1 MRVIY
6 FKNKKMTICSIF
18 NRAVTTNIKGKFMI
32 NQNDLDI
39 VPTMTAKPKFQ
50 NTLKLNPY
58 DRLYDQLSLIDEN
71 LETYINKLKPKDAII
86 TYEDPCPSEFNEQR
100 YNAEIQQLED
110 KRRLLAQQILAS
122 TNLQVALKLRAEYD
136 SIVAPSRDDSQFYD
150 LTFNTV
156 QVNVKDAYKRL
167 LSLKDKWDTAISVK
181 EKEIKA
187 QRRQSYK
194 IYNYNLLKDND
205 CFEAIVAIIKH
216 PCVVR
221 ESEIINNRFDSDIIS
236 TLKYARDVDVAAF
249 DGCKTITDYHKLVD
263 DGAFDTD
270 VILSVSDKERLAA
283 TFVQH
288 DNNLLDGHCI
298 ECITTFKKRF
308 DDVKQLES
316 LKAGL

>member
-1 MRVIY
+1 M
-6 FKNKKMTICSIF
+6 M
-18 NRAVTTNIKGKFMI
+18 

-50 NTLKLNPY
+50 NTIKLNPY
-58 DRLYDQLSLIDEN
+58 DRLCDQLSLIDDG
-71 LETYINKLKPKDAII
+71 LEAYINKLKSKDAII
-86 TYEDPCPSEFNEQR
+86 SYEDPCPSEFNEQR

-136 SIVAPSRDDSQFYD
+136 SIVAPSRDDSRFYD

-167 LSLKDKWDTAISVK
+167 LSLKDKWDTAISTK
-181 EKEIKA
+181 ESELKA

-194 IYNYNLLKDND
+194 IYNYNLLKDNE
-205 CFEAIVAIIKH
+205 CFEAIVAILKH

-236 TLKYARDVDVAAF
+236 TLKYVRAVNETAF
-249 DGCKTITDYHKLVD
+249 DACKTITEYHKLVD
-263 DGAFDTD
+263 DGVFDTN

-298 ECITTFKKRF
+298 ECITTFKKQF
-308 DDVKQLES
+308 DDAKQLES

>member
-1 MRVIY
+1 
-6 FKNKKMTICSIF
+6 
-18 NRAVTTNIKGKFMI
+18 MI

-58 DRLYDQLSLIDEN
+58 DMLYDQLSLIDES
-71 LETYINKLKPKDAII
+71 LETYINKLKSKDAII
-86 TYEDPCPSEFNEQR
+86 TYEDPGTSEFNEQR
-100 YNAEIQQLED
+100 YNAETQRLED
-110 KRRLLAQQILAS
+110 KRHLLAQQILAS
-122 TNLQVALKLRAEYD
+122 TNVQAALKLRAEYD
-136 SIVAPSRDDSQFYD
+136 SIVAPSRDDSRFYD

-167 LSLKDKWDTAISVK
+167 LSLKDKWDKAISAK
-181 EKEIKA
+181 ENELKVNA
-187 QRRQSYK
+187 RQSYK

-236 TLKYARDVDVAAF
+236 TLKHVRDVDAAAF
-249 DGCKTITDYHKLVD
+249 DACKTITEYHKLVD
-263 DGAFDTD
+263 DGVFDTD

-288 DNNLLDGHCI
+288 DDNLLDGHCI

-308 DDVKQLES
+308 DDAKQLES

>member
-1 MRVIY
+1 
-6 FKNKKMTICSIF
+6 
-18 NRAVTTNIKGKFMI
+18 MI

-39 VPTMTAKPKFQ
+39 VQTMTAKPKFQ
-50 NTLKLNPY
+50 NTIKLNPY
-58 DRLYDQLSLIDEN
+58 DRLCDQLSLIDECFE
-71 LETYINKLKPKDAII
+71 LYINKLKPKDVII
-86 TYEDPCPSEFNEQR
+86 TYEDPGYGEFNEQR

-122 TNLQVALKLRAEYD
+122 TNLQVALKLRTEYD

-167 LSLKDKWDTAISVK
+167 LSLKDKWDTALSAK
-181 EKEIKA
+181 ESELKA
-187 QRRQSYK
+187 QKRQSYK

-236 TLKYARDVDVAAF
+236 TLKHVRAVNEAAF
-249 DGCKTITDYHKLVD
+249 DTCKTITDYNKLVD
-263 DGAFDTD
+263 DGVFDTD

-308 DDVKQLES
+308 EDVKQLES

>member
-1 MRVIY
+1 
-6 FKNKKMTICSIF
+6 
-18 NRAVTTNIKGKFMI
+18 MI

-39 VPTMTAKPKFQ
+39 VQTMTAKPKFQ
-50 NTLKLNPY
+50 NTLKTNPY
-58 DRLYDQLSLIDEN
+58 DRLYDQLSLIDES
-71 LETYINKLKPKDAII
+71 LEAYINKLKSKDAII
-86 TYEDPCPSEFNEQR
+86 TYEDPCPSQFNEQR
-100 YNAEIQQLED
+100 YNTEIRQLED
-110 KRRLLAQQILAS
+110 KKRLLAQQILTS

-136 SIVAPSRDDSQFYD
+136 SIVAPDRDDSRFYD

-167 LSLKDKWDTAISVK
+167 LSLKDKWNAAISAK
-181 EKEIKA
+181 ERELKA
-187 QRRQSYK
+187 QARQSYK
-194 IYNYNLLKDND
+194 IYNYKLLKDNE
-205 CFEAIVAIIKH
+205 CFEAIVAILKH

-236 TLKYARDVDVAAF
+236 TLKYVRAVNETVF
-249 DGCKTITDYHKLVD
+249 DACKTITEYHKLVD

-283 TFVQH
+283 TFVRH
-288 DNNLLDGHCI
+288 DDNLLDGHCI

-308 DDVKQLES
+308 DDAKQLES

>member
-1 MRVIY
+1 M
-6 FKNKKMTICSIF
+6 M
-18 NRAVTTNIKGKFMI
+18 

-50 NTLKLNPY
+50 NTIKLNPY
-58 DRLYDQLSLIDEN
+58 DRLYDQLSLIDDS
-71 LETYINKLKPKDAII
+71 LETYINKLKSKDAII
-86 TYEDPCPSEFNEQR
+86 TYEDPGHGEFNAQR

-136 SIVAPSRDDSQFYD
+136 SIVAPSRDDSRFYD

-167 LSLKDKWDTAISVK
+167 LSLKDKWGTAISTK
-181 EKEIKA
+181 ESELKA
-187 QRRQSYK
+187 QKRQSYK
-194 IYNYNLLKDND
+194 IYNYNLLKDNE

-221 ESEIINNRFDSDIIS
+221 ESEIINNKFDSDIIS
-236 TLKYARDVDVAAF
+236 TLKYVRAVNEVAF
-249 DGCKTITDYHKLVD
+249 DECKTITEYHKLVD
-263 DGAFDTD
+263 DGVFDTD

-308 DDVKQLES
+308 EDAKQLES

>member
-1 MRVIY
+1 
-6 FKNKKMTICSIF
+6 
-18 NRAVTTNIKGKFMI
+18 MI
-32 NQNDLDI
+32 NQNDLEI

-50 NTLKLNPY
+50 NTLKTNPY
-58 DRLYDQLSLIDEN
+58 DRLYDQLSLIDEG
-71 LETYINKLKPKDAII
+71 LETYINKLKSKDAVI
-86 TYEDPCPSEFNEQR
+86 TYEDPGNSEFNEQR
-100 YNAEIQQLED
+100 YNAEIQRLED

-136 SIVAPSRDDSQFYD
+136 SIVAPNRDDSRFYD
-150 LTFNTV
+150 VLFNTV

-167 LSLKDKWDTAISVK
+167 LSLKDKWDTAIRAK
-181 EKEIKA
+181 ESELKA
-187 QRRQSYK
+187 NARQSYK

-221 ESEIINNRFDSDIIS
+221 ESEIINNKFDSDIIS
-236 TLKYARDVDVAAF
+236 TLKYVRAMNESAF
-249 DGCKTITDYHKLVD
+249 DACKTITDYHKLVD
-263 DGAFDTD
+263 DGVFDTD

-283 TFVQH
+283 TFVRH
-288 DNNLLDGHCI
+288 DDNLLDGHCI

-308 DDVKQLES
+308 DDAKQLES

>member
-1 MRVIY
+1 
-6 FKNKKMTICSIF
+6 
-18 NRAVTTNIKGKFMI
+18 MI

-50 NTLKLNPY
+50 NTIKLNPY
-58 DRLYDQLSLIDEN
+58 DRLYDQLSLIDEG
-71 LETYINKLKPKDAII
+71 LETYINKLKPKEAIV
-86 TYEDPCPSEFNEQR
+86 TYEDPGRSEFNEQR

-122 TNLQVALKLRAEYD
+122 TNVQAALKLRAEYD
-136 SIVAPSRDDSQFYD
+136 SIVAPSRDDSRFYD

-156 QVNVKDAYKRL
+156 QVNVKDAYKCL
-167 LSLKDKWDTAISVK
+167 LSLKDKWDTAISAK
-181 EKEIKA
+181 ESELKA
-187 QRRQSYK
+187 QARQSYK

-236 TLKYARDVDVAAF
+236 TLKSVRAINEAAF
-249 DGCKTITDYHKLVD
+249 DACKTITDYHKLVD
-263 DGAFDTD
+263 DGVFDTD

-308 DDVKQLES
+308 DDAKQLES

>member
-1 MRVIY
+1 
-6 FKNKKMTICSIF
+6 
-18 NRAVTTNIKGKFMI
+18 MI

-39 VPTMTAKPKFQ
+39 VPTTTAKPKFQ
-50 NTLKLNPY
+50 NTIKINPY
-58 DRLYDQLSLIDEN
+58 DRLCDQLSLIDEGFE
-71 LETYINKLKPKDAII
+71 LYINKLKSKDAII
-86 TYEDPCPSEFNEQR
+86 TYEDPGNSEFNEQR
-100 YNAEIQQLED
+100 YNAEIQRLED

-136 SIVAPSRDDSQFYD
+136 SIVAPSRDDRQFYD

-156 QVNVKDAYKRL
+156 QVNVKDVYKCL
-167 LSLKDKWDTAISVK
+167 LSLKDKWDTAISTK
-181 EKEIKA
+181 EKEIKV
-187 QRRQSYK
+187 QKRQSYK
-194 IYNYNLLKDND
+194 IYNYNLLKDNE

-236 TLKYARDVDVAAF
+236 TLKSVRAVNEAAF
-249 DGCKTITDYHKLVD
+249 DACKTITEYHKLVD
-263 DGAFDTD
+263 DCVFDTD

-283 TFVQH
+283 TFMQH

-308 DDVKQLES
+308 DDAKQLES

>member
-1 MRVIY
+1 
-6 FKNKKMTICSIF
+6 
-18 NRAVTTNIKGKFMI
+18 MI

-58 DRLYDQLSLIDEN
+58 DMLYDQLSLIDES
-71 LETYINKLKPKDAII
+71 LETYINKLKSKDAII
-86 TYEDPCPSEFNEQR
+86 TYEDPGTSEFNEQR
-100 YNAEIQQLED
+100 YNAETQRLED
-110 KRRLLAQQILAS
+110 KRHLLAQQILAS
-122 TNLQVALKLRAEYD
+122 TNVQAALKLRAEYD
-136 SIVAPSRDDSQFYD
+136 SIVAPSRDDSRFYD

-167 LSLKDKWDTAISVK
+167 LSLKDKWDKAISAK
-181 EKEIKA
+181 ENELKVNA
-187 QRRQSYK
+187 RQSYK

-236 TLKYARDVDVAAF
+236 TLKHVRDVDAAVF
-249 DGCKTITDYHKLVD
+249 DACKTITEYHKLVD
-263 DGAFDTD
+263 DGVFDTD

-288 DNNLLDGHCI
+288 DDNLLDGHCI

-308 DDVKQLES
+308 DDAKQLES

>member
-1 MRVIY
+1 M
-6 FKNKKMTICSIF
+6 
-18 NRAVTTNIKGKFMI
+18 

-50 NTLKLNPY
+50 NTIKLNPY
-58 DRLYDQLSLIDEN
+58 DRLCDQLSLIDDG
-71 LETYINKLKPKDAII
+71 LEAYINKLKSKDAII
-86 TYEDPCPSEFNEQR
+86 SYEDPCPSEFNEQR

-136 SIVAPSRDDSQFYD
+136 SIVAPSRDDSRFYD

-167 LSLKDKWDTAISVK
+167 LSLKDKWDTAISTK
-181 EKEIKA
+181 ESELKA

-194 IYNYNLLKDND
+194 IYNYNLLKDNE
-205 CFEAIVAIIKH
+205 CFEAIVAILKH

-236 TLKYARDVDVAAF
+236 TLKYVRAVNETAF
-249 DGCKTITDYHKLVD
+249 DACKTITEYHKLVD
-263 DGAFDTD
+263 DGVFDTN

-298 ECITTFKKRF
+298 ECITTFKKQF
-308 DDVKQLES
+308 DDAKQLES

>member
-1 MRVIY
+1 
-6 FKNKKMTICSIF
+6 
-18 NRAVTTNIKGKFMI
+18 MI

-50 NTLKLNPY
+50 NTLKTNPY
-58 DRLYDQLSLIDEN
+58 DRLYDQLSLIDED
-71 LETYINKLKPKDAII
+71 LETYINKLKSKDAII
-86 TYEDPCPSEFNEQR
+86 TYEDPGPSEFNEQR

-122 TNLQVALKLRAEYD
+122 TNLQSALKLRAEYD
-136 SIVAPSRDDSQFYD
+136 SIVAPDRDDSRFYD
-150 LTFNTV
+150 LTFNVV

-167 LSLKDKWDTAISVK
+167 LSLKDKWDTAISAK
-181 EKEIKA
+181 ESELKA

-236 TLKYARDVDVAAF
+236 TLKYVRAVNEVAF
-249 DGCKTITDYHKLVD
+249 DACKTITEYHKLVD
-263 DGAFDTD
+263 DGVFDTD

-283 TFVQH
+283 TFVRH
-288 DNNLLDGHCI
+288 DGNLLDGHCI

-308 DDVKQLES
+308 DDAKQLES

>member
-1 MRVIY
+1 M
-6 FKNKKMTICSIF
+6 
-18 NRAVTTNIKGKFMI
+18 

-50 NTLKLNPY
+50 NTIKLNPY
-58 DRLYDQLSLIDEN
+58 DRLCDQLSLIDDG
-71 LETYINKLKPKDAII
+71 LEAYINKLKSKDAII
-86 TYEDPCPSEFNEQR
+86 SYEDPCPSEFNEQR
-100 YNAEIQQLED
+100 YNAEIQQLEN
-110 KRRLLAQQILAS
+110 KRHLLAQQILAS

-136 SIVAPSRDDSQFYD
+136 SIVAPSRDDGRFYD

-167 LSLKDKWDTAISVK
+167 LSLKDKWDTAISTK
-181 EKEIKA
+181 ESELKA

-205 CFEAIVAIIKH
+205 CFEAIVAILKH

-236 TLKYARDVDVAAF
+236 TLKYVRAVNETAF
-249 DGCKTITDYHKLVD
+249 DACKTITEYHKLVD
-263 DGAFDTD
+263 DGVFDTN

-298 ECITTFKKRF
+298 ECITTFKKQF
-308 DDVKQLES
+308 DDAKQLES

>member
-1 MRVIY
+1 
-6 FKNKKMTICSIF
+6 
-18 NRAVTTNIKGKFMI
+18 MI

-50 NTLKLNPY
+50 NTIKTNPY
-58 DRLYDQLSLIDEN
+58 DTLCDQLSLIDES
-71 LETYINKLKPKDAII
+71 LEAYINKLKSKDAII
-86 TYEDPCPSEFNEQR
+86 AYDDPGNSEFNEQR
-100 YNAEIQQLED
+100 YNTEIQQLED

-136 SIVAPSRDDSQFYD
+136 SIVAPSQDDSRFYD
-150 LTFNTV
+150 LTFNMV

-167 LSLKDKWDTAISVK
+167 LSLKDKWDTAISTK

-221 ESEIINNRFDSDIIS
+221 EPEIINNRFDSDIIS
-236 TLKYARDVDVAAF
+236 TLKSVRAVNEAAF
-249 DGCKTITDYHKLVD
+249 DACKTITDYHKLVD
-263 DGAFDTD
+263 DGVFDTD

-283 TFVQH
+283 MFVQH

-298 ECITTFKKRF
+298 ECIKAFKQRF
-308 DDVKQLES
+308 DDAKQLES

>member
-1 MRVIY
+1 M
-6 FKNKKMTICSIF
+6 
-18 NRAVTTNIKGKFMI
+18 
-32 NQNDLDI
+32 NQSDLDI

-50 NTLKLNPY
+50 NTIKLNPY
-58 DRLYDQLSLIDEN
+58 DTLCDQLGLIDES
-71 LETYINKLKPKDAII
+71 LEAYINKLKSKDAII
-86 TYEDPCPSEFNEQR
+86 AYDEPGTSEFNEQR
-100 YNAEIQQLED
+100 YNTELQRLED

-136 SIVAPSRDDSQFYD
+136 TIVAPQRDDSRFYD
-150 LTFNTV
+150 LTFNMV

-167 LSLKDKWDTAISVK
+167 LSLKDKWDTAISTK

-236 TLKYARDVDVAAF
+236 TLKSVKAVNEAAF
-249 DGCKTITDYHKLVD
+249 DACKTITDYHKLVD
-263 DGAFDTD
+263 DGVFDTD

-298 ECITTFKKRF
+298 ECIKAFKQRF
-308 DDVKQLES
+308 DDAKQLES

>member
-1 MRVIY
+1 M
-6 FKNKKMTICSIF
+6 
-18 NRAVTTNIKGKFMI
+18 

-39 VPTMTAKPKFQ
+39 VPTMTTKPKFQ
-50 NTLKLNPY
+50 NTIKLNPY
-58 DRLYDQLSLIDEN
+58 DTLCDQLSLIDGCFE
-71 LETYINKLKPKDAII
+71 LYINKLKSKDAII
-86 TYEDPCPSEFNEQR
+86 TYEDPGASEFNEQR
-100 YNAEIQQLED
+100 YNTEIQRLED
-110 KRRLLAQQILAS
+110 KRRQLAQQILAS

-136 SIVAPSRDDSQFYD
+136 SIVAPSRDDSRFYD

-167 LSLKDKWDTAISVK
+167 LSLKYKWDTAISAK
-181 EKEIKA
+181 ENELKVNTRK
-187 QRRQSYK
+187 SYK
-194 IYNYNLLKDND
+194 IYNYNLLKDNE
-205 CFEAIVAIIKH
+205 CFEAVVAILKH

-236 TLKYARDVDVAAF
+236 TLKHVRAVNEAAF
-249 DGCKTITDYHKLVD
+249 DACKTITDYHKLVD
-263 DGAFDTD
+263 DGIFDTD

-308 DDVKQLES
+308 DDAKQLES

>member
-1 MRVIY
+1 
-6 FKNKKMTICSIF
+6 
-18 NRAVTTNIKGKFMI
+18 MI

-39 VPTMTAKPKFQ
+39 MPTMTAKPKFQ
-50 NTLKLNPY
+50 NTLKTNPY
-58 DRLYDQLSLIDEN
+58 DRLYDQLSLIDED
-71 LETYINKLKPKDAII
+71 LETYINKLKSKDAII
-86 TYEDPCPSEFNEQR
+86 TYEDPGPSEFNEQR

-122 TNLQVALKLRAEYD
+122 TNLQSALKLRAEYD
-136 SIVAPSRDDSQFYD
+136 SIKAPSRGDSRFYD
-150 LTFNTV
+150 LTFNVV

-167 LSLKDKWDTAISVK
+167 LSLKDKWDTAISAK
-181 EKEIKA
+181 ESELKA

-236 TLKYARDVDVAAF
+236 TLKYVRAVNEVAF
-249 DGCKTITDYHKLVD
+249 DACKTITEYHKLVD
-263 DGAFDTD
+263 DGVFDTD

-283 TFVQH
+283 TFVRH
-288 DNNLLDGHCI
+288 DGNLLDGHCI

-308 DDVKQLES
+308 DDAKQLES